1 MLTAM
6 LYEVYTSS
14 CAVLATVTVFFLAK
28 EDLYSCLQ
36 RSMNALRQT
45 ELMCSMCIRLL
56 ALVISDAL

>member
-14 CAVLATVTVFFLAK
+14 CTVLATVTFFLAK